1 MLFILLLALT
11 VHTTEASWQSAYQ
24 TTVAAGLLSQ
34 YAIAGPSQACAT
46 NASQV
51 QPPFQQPADWRLPL
65 FDALIV
71 YPCDL
76 AQLGGRVPALAFGI
90 GYQGWPRRYIDTL
103 SHVASHG
110 FVVIAPKTMDRNPLP
125 LDLWQHE
132 QAMVLALAW
141 LSTSYTFG
149 SFIDSSRSGT
159 FGHSMGAGDATVAA
173 ALMSNSSFARL
184 AAPTKTMNLTATLLT
199 NLTTLPDVVA
209 YFTMGFP
216 PEDFPVLPD
225 IASLNA
231 TSVRGFWLAGTQ
243 DTYAPP
249 KWEVFAFGK
258 TAGPRMMAM
267 LQGGTHCYMDAA
279 HWAEYPVSGCV
290 AALTN
295 PGTLMSPSAQLWV
308 ARALL
313 ALHFRAVLK
322 DDSFAA
328 KTLALLASSP
338 QALAAGAPI
347 VTQMLS
353 VAQPGPY
360 PPPPPPP
367 SPSSTLLSSIASP
380 TVKALA
386 GNAATAGQR
395 LSDRLLAA
403 SNTTP
408 GNAIAAIGAALLA
421 TSATITQLLSQAASA
436 LQYTAVV
443 TLDGSSVQALLLQ
456 LVQLLSG
463 GGFDWTA
470 ARASIARLTSTFAT
484 ARKQRS
490 AGSASAAFTSSPPP
504 PRARRHGR

>member
-1 MLFILLLALT
+1 
-11 VHTTEASWQSAYQ
+11 
-24 TTVAAGLLSQ
+24 
-34 YAIAGPSQACAT
+34 
-46 NASQV
+46 
-51 QPPFQQPADWRLPL
+51 
-65 FDALIV
+65 
-71 YPCDL
+71 
-76 AQLGGRVPALAFGI
+76 
-90 GYQGWPRRYIDTL
+90 
-103 SHVASHG
+103 
-110 FVVIAPKTMDRNPLP
+110 MDRNPLP

-360 PPPPPPP
+360 PPPPPP

>member
-1 MLFILLLALT
+1 
-11 VHTTEASWQSAYQ
+11 
-24 TTVAAGLLSQ
+24 
-34 YAIAGPSQACAT
+34 
-46 NASQV
+46 
-51 QPPFQQPADWRLPL
+51 
-65 FDALIV
+65 
-71 YPCDL
+71 
-76 AQLGGRVPALAFGI
+76 
-90 GYQGWPRRYIDTL
+90 
-103 SHVASHG
+103 
-110 FVVIAPKTMDRNPLP
+110 MDRNPLP

-132 QAMVLALAW
+132 QTMVLALAW

-159 FGHSMGAGDATVAA
+159 FGHSMGAGDAAVAA

-184 AAPTKTMNLTATLLT
+184 VPTKTMNLTATLLT

-313 ALHFRAVLK
+313 ALHFKAVLK
-322 DDSFAA
+322 DDRFAA

-347 VTQMLS
+347 LTQMVS
-353 VAQPGPY
+353 MAQPGPY
-360 PPPPPPP
+360 PPPPPP
-367 SPSSTLLSSIASP
+367 SPSSSLLNIASP
-380 TVKALA
+380 TVRALA

-408 GNAIAAIGAALLA
+408 GNAIAAIGAAFLA

-436 LQYTAVV
+436 LQSTAVV
-443 TLDGSSVQALLLQ
+443 TLDGSSAQALLLQ

-470 ARASIARLTSTFAT
+470 ARASIARLTSTLAT
-484 ARKQRS
+484 AREQRS
-490 AGSASAAFTSSPPP
+490 AGSASAALKSSPPP